1 MLAGAEQGIGLAL
14 TRWSLAAQDLAAGR
28 IVRASER
35 IVPCPRAYYFVC
47 PEMYVT
53 MPKVQQLLA
62 WLREMAAAFQ
72 RPDSMEVAPAPPP
85 AAAAQPPLTAR
96 KS

>member
-1 MLAGAEQGIGLAL
+1 VLAGAEQGQGLAL
-14 TRWSLAAQDLAAGR
+14 TRWSLAAPDPAIGR
-28 IVRASER
+28 IVQASER

-62 WLREMAAAFQ
+62 WLREMAAAFPG
-72 RPDSMEVAPAPPP
+72 PDSADVAPATSR
-85 AAAAQPPLTAR
+85 A
-96 KS
+96 

>member
-1 MLAGAEQGIGLAL
+1 GAEQGIGLAL
-14 TRWSLAAQDLAAGR
+14 TRWSLAAQDLASGR

-35 IVPCPRAYYFVC
+35 TVPCPRAYYFVC

-62 WLREMAAAFQ
+62 WLREMAAAFP
-72 RPDSMEVAPAPPP
+72 RP
-85 AAAAQPPLTAR
+85 
-96 KS
+96 

>member
-1 MLAGAEQGIGLAL
+1 VLAGAEQGIGLAL
-14 TRWSLAAQDLAAGR
+14 TRWSLAAEDLASGR

-35 IVPCPRAYYFVC
+35 FVPCPRAYYFVC

-62 WLREMAAAFQ
+62 WLREMTAAFPG
-72 RPDSMEVAPAPPP
+72 PDAASVAAVR
-85 AAAAQPPLTAR
+85 LG
-96 KS
+96 